1 MNADV
6 AIVGGG
12 LAGVSAALWARS
24 LELEPV
30 LIDPGPRIGG
40 QLERVHFEL
49 PNLAGMVA
57 GNGPEVAARLADQL
71 AARRITPR
79 LGLRAVSL
87 DAAVPAIGIDDGS
100 TLEARA
106 VLIATGVRRR
116 RLDVPGESELEGRG
130 VSFSATGDRAW
141 LAGRDVIVVGGGDA
155 AFENALIL
163 RDLGCRV
170 TLAVRGTPR
179 ARSAFQRRIGAAGI
193 EVVAN
198 ARVLAILG
206 DTQVTGVRLETSAG
220 VVEREI
226 GAVVIKA
233 GVVPNTEWCR
243 TAVPVDAEGYVV
255 VDAALRTTRSHVWA
269 AGDVTRP
276 PRMAAAIALGHGAVA
291 IESIRR
297 SLAAAA
303 AQD

>member
-1 MNADV
+1 VKPDV

-57 GNGPEVAARLADQL
+57 GNGGEVAARLADQL
-71 AARRITPR
+71 AAQRITPR
-79 LGLRAVSL
+79 LGRAVTL
-87 DAAVPAIGIDDGS
+87 DPAVAAIGLDDGS
-100 TLEARA
+100 TLEAHA

-116 RLDVPGESELEGRG
+116 RLGVPGESELEGRG
-130 VSFSATGDRAW
+130 VSFSATGDREW
-141 LAGRDVIVVGGGDA
+141 LAGRDVVVVGGGDA

-179 ARSAFQRRIGAAGI
+179 ARPGFQRRVGAAGI
-193 EVVAN
+193 DVIAN
-198 ARVLAILG
+198 ACVSAILG
-206 DTQVTGVRLETSAG
+206 ATQVTGVRLETPAG
-220 VVEREI
+220 VVERET

-243 TAVPVDAEGYVV
+243 TAVPVDADGYVV
-255 VDAALRTTRSHVWA
+255 VDAALRTARVHVWA

-297 SLAAAA
+297 SRGAPAAH
-303 AQD
+303 D

>member
-1 MNADV
+1 VTADV

-57 GNGPEVAARLADQL
+57 GNGTEVAARLADQL
-71 AARRITPR
+71 AARRITLR
-79 LGLRAVSL
+79 LGVRAVSL

-116 RLDVPGESELEGRG
+116 RLDVPGESDLEGRG
-130 VSFSATGDRAW
+130 VSFSATGDHAQ

-179 ARSAFQRRIGAAGI
+179 ARSEFQRRIGAAGI
-193 EVVAN
+193 EVLTD
-198 ARVLAILG
+198 ARVLAIFG
-206 DTQVTGVRLETSAG
+206 GTQVTGVRLETPAG
-220 VVEREI
+220 VVERDT

-255 VDAALRTTRSHVWA
+255 VDAALRTTRPRVWA

-297 SLAAAA
+297 ILAAGA

>member
-1 MNADV
+1 MKPDV

-30 LIDPGPRIGG
+30 LIDPGPQVGG

-57 GNGPEVAARLADQL
+57 GNGGEVAQRLAEQL
-71 AARRITPR
+71 AAQRITPR
-79 LGLRAVSL
+79 LGHRAVSL
-87 DAAVPAIGIDDGS
+87 DAAVPSIGLADGS

-116 RLDVPGESELEGRG
+116 RLEVPGEQELEGRG

-163 RDLGCRV
+163 RDMGCRV
-170 TLAVRGTPR
+170 TLAVRGSPR
-179 ARSAFQRRIGAAGI
+179 ARPGFQRRVGAAGI
-193 EVVAN
+193 EVLAN
-198 ARVLAILG
+198 ARVRAILG
-206 DTQVTGVRLETSAG
+206 DAQVAGVRFETPAG
-220 VVEREI
+220 VVERET

-243 TAVPVDAEGYVV
+243 SAVPVDAEGYVV
-255 VDAALRTTRSHVWA
+255 VDAALRTAPGPVWA

-276 PRMAAAIALGHGAVA
+276 PRLAAAIALGHGAIA

-297 SLAAAA
+297 SLGSPA